1 MIIDQNI
8 LITGGRAPVALELAR
23 LFKAAGHRVFVAE
36 SAEYHLC
43 RVSSAVEAS
52 FLVPSPRHQPQA
64 YIQRLAGLTEE
75 LNINCL
81 IPTCEE
87 IFYIAAGLEHITGCR
102 VLAPCRE
109 ILARLHHKGE
119 FIDWVRSLGFAVPE
133 TTLISSA
140 AEWHRTQ
147 EIAAAEGKQ
156 QVYKPAFSRFA
167 SKVILPG
174 NGDDAGSRSQKQ
186 RQIPPPSGISAAAP
200 WVAQQYIKGKAV
212 CTYSIVHEG
221 SVVAHAAYD
230 SRYRT
235 GRSGASVYFEH
246 LDHPAAQ
253 EWVQRFAGVIG
264 FSGQIGFDFIESEDG
279 ILYPIECNPRATSGI
294 HLFTPE
300 EGLTEALL
308 NPGMLVQTGEVL
320 IPRSGRRAMLTL
332 PMLGC
337 GLKPGRGGWS
347 NWRRA
352 LRGAEDVI
360 CRKDD
365 QRPFREQFRVVYAAQ
380 KTAWRHRIS
389 ITEALTE
396 DIEWNGEG

>member
-1 MIIDQNI
+1 MTIDQNI

-52 FLVPSPRHQPQA
+52 FRVPSPRHQPQA
-64 YIQRLAGLTEE
+64 YIQRLAGLTGE

-109 ILARLHHKGE
+109 ILARLHHKGD
-119 FIDWVRSLGFAVPE
+119 FIDWARSLGLAVPE
-133 TTLISSA
+133 TTLIKSA
-140 AEWHRTQ
+140 AEWRRIAG
-147 EIAAAEGKQ
+147 IAAADGEQ
-156 QVYKPAFSRFA
+156 RVYKPAFSRFA

-174 NGDDAGSRSQKQ
+174 KDNAGTRGYKQ
-186 RQIPPPSGISAAAP
+186 GQIAPPPGISAAAP
-200 WVAQQYIKGKAV
+200 WVAQQYIRGTAV

-246 LDHPAAQ
+246 LDHPAAL
-253 EWVQRFAGVIG
+253 EWVQRFAGATG
-264 FSGQIGFDFIESEDG
+264 FSGQIGFDFIEPEGG

-300 EGLTEALL
+300 DGLTDALL

-320 IPRSGRRAMLTL
+320 IPRSGRKAMLTL

-337 GLKPGRGGWS
+337 GLKPGAGGWS

-352 LRGAEDVI
+352 LRDAEDVVY
-360 CRKDD
+360 RKNDP
-365 QRPFREQFRVVYAAQ
+365 RPFREQFRVVYAAQ
-380 KTAWRHRIS
+380 KTAWQHRIS

-396 DIEWNGEG
+396 DIEWNGEA

>member
-1 MIIDQNI
+1 M
-8 LITGGRAPVALELAR
+8 
-23 LFKAAGHRVFVAE
+23 
-36 SAEYHLC
+36 
-43 RVSSAVEAS
+43 
-52 FLVPSPRHQPQA
+52 
-64 YIQRLAGLTEE
+64 
-75 LNINCL
+75 
-81 IPTCEE
+81 
-87 IFYIAAGLEHITGCR
+87 
-102 VLAPCRE
+102 
-109 ILARLHHKGE
+109 
-119 FIDWVRSLGFAVPE
+119 
-133 TTLISSA
+133 
-140 AEWHRTQ
+140 
-147 EIAAAEGKQ
+147 
-156 QVYKPAFSRFA
+156 
-167 SKVILPG
+167 
-174 NGDDAGSRSQKQ
+174 
-186 RQIPPPSGISAAAP
+186 
-200 WVAQQYIKGKAV
+200 AQQYIKGKAV

-347 NWRRA
+347 NWLRSF
-352 LRGAEDVI
+352 RGAEDVI